1 VGKARL
7 LVSTLAAVAAIV
19 QVFLVDYD
27 FPAAITLRDP
37 PGVFREQMG
46 KSKVE
51 GVLRLIA
58 K

>member
-1 VGKARL
+1 M
-7 LVSTLAAVAAIV
+7 

-27 FPAAITLRDP
+27 FPAAITLRDL